1 MVTEFSFLHYDDKEL
16 FATLA
21 TGRGKCIAYKL
32 YNKVFVARFQIISWK
47 DGLAIILSWILA
59 SYKNTDYV

>member
-21 TGRGKCIAYKL
+21 TGRGNFIAYKL
-32 YNKVFVARFQIISWK
+32 YNKVFVAKFNINWLIYQHCIAGSFQQNGKMDWQ
-47 DGLAIILSWILA
+47 
-59 SYKNTDYV
+59 

>member
-1 MVTEFSFLHYDDKEL
+1 MVTELSFLHYDDKEL

-32 YNKVFVARFQIISWK
+32 YNKVFVAKFNINWLIYQHCIAGSFQQNGKMDWQ
-47 DGLAIILSWILA
+47 
-59 SYKNTDYV
+59 